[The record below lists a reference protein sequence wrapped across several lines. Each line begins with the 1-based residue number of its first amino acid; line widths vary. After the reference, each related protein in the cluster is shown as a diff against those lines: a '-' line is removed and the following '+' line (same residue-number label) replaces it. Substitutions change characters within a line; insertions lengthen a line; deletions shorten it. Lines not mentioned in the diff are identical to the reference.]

1 MLFGGYRDKITNVSF
16 LSITT
21 PPDSYEKSFDVSEVQ
36 DSSVIAYLIPN
47 ENSDTYRV
55 TIQADGKIYLNQ
67 SSNLLFENFVF
78 FSKKE

>member
-67 SSNLLFENFVF
+67 IGQPH
-78 FSKKE
+78 KKQKINIQRE